1 MTRSGVFCI
10 FESMNPTT
18 ALRKIVG
25 LRKKIRA
32 VQGGQGAGK
41 TYSIVQVLI
50 NHAAGNAGKEIV
62 IGSAELTKMRLTVIK
77 DFVKIMKSFGIYHES
92 NFVAGTL
99 YRFPNGSFIKFVGL
113 DKEDIGK
120 GLRGDVFYL
129 NEADKVNFETYRE
142 IASRFKHIY
151 IDYNPNAKF
160 WVHDEII
167 PRADCDY
174 LCLTFQD
181 NEYLDPAERDE
192 ILLYFEKGYGIKWN
206 PSIKEYPEPVS
217 KYWANKWRVYGL
229 GEVGIIEGAV
239 FENWEIIDELPSD
252 AKLLGGGID
261 FGYVN
266 PAAAVLVYQW
276 NDHYIFDELIYE
288 TKLSNADMAE
298 MIIANGFD
306 NETWYADNAEPKS
319 IAEIRKTGVRI
330 HPCDGKT
337 DLINYA
343 VKIINSKPFYVTKR
357 SVNVISELQSYIW
370 DIDSKGQ
377 PTGKPRKKDD
387 HAMNALCYF
396 VATDGKY
403 SGLYR

>member
-1 MTRSGVFCI
+1 MK
-10 FESMNPTT
+10 PTK
-18 ALRKIVG
+18 ALRKIAK
-25 LRKKIRA
+25 LLKKIR
-32 VQGGQGAGK
+32 VIQGGQGAGK
-41 TYSIVQVLI
+41 TISILILLI
-50 NHAAGNAGKEIV
+50 NHASGNPGKEII

-77 DFVKIMKSFGIYHES
+77 DFVKVMQAFGIYHES
-92 NFVAGTL
+92 SFIAGTL
-99 YRFPNGSFIKFVGL
+99 YRFPNGSFIKFIGL

-129 NEADKVNFETYRE
+129 NEADKVGFETYRE

-167 PRADCDY
+167 PRPDCDY
-174 LCLTFQD
+174 LNLTFQD
-181 NEYLDPAERDE
+181 NEYLDPGERDE
-192 ILLYFEKGYGIKWN
+192 ILLYFMKGYGINWH
-206 PSIKEYPEPVS
+206 PGIKPQDYPEPIS

-239 FENWEIIDELPSD
+239 FEQWEVVDELPKD
-252 AKLLGGGID
+252 IKLLGGGID

-266 PAAAVLVYQW
+266 PAAAILAYQL
-276 NDHYIFDELIYE
+276 DGQYYFDELIYE
-288 TKLSNADMAE
+288 TKLSNSDMAE
-298 MIIANGFD
+298 MIIASGFD

-357 SVNVISELQSYIW
+357 SVNIIRELQTYIW
-370 DIDSKGQ
+370 DIDSKGV
-377 PTGKPRKKDD
+377 PTGKPRKLND
-387 HAMNALCYF
+387 HAMNAMCYF

-403 SGLYR
+403 DGVYR

>member
-1 MTRSGVFCI
+1 
-10 FESMNPTT
+10 MNPTT
-18 ALRKIVG
+18 ALRKIIR
-25 LRKKIRA
+25 LLKKIR
-32 VQGGQGAGK
+32 VIQGGQGAGK
-41 TYSIVQVLI
+41 TYSILQVLI
-50 NHAAGNAGKEIV
+50 NHASSNAGKEIV

-77 DFVKIMKSFGIYHES
+77 DFVKIMKSFDIYHES
-92 NFVAGTL
+92 NFIAGTL

-167 PRADCDY
+167 PRDDADY
-174 LCLTFQD
+174 LNLTFLD
-181 NEYLDPAERDE
+181 NEYLDPSERDE

-206 PSIKEYPEPVS
+206 PGIQPKDYPEPIS

-229 GEVGIIEGAV
+229 GEIGIIEGAV
-239 FENWEIIDELPSD
+239 FENWEIIDELPKD

-261 FGYVN
+261 FGWVN
-266 PAAAVLVYQW
+266 PAAAVLVYQL
-276 NDHYIFDELIYE
+276 NGNYIFDELEYGPKVDN
-288 TKLSNADMAE
+288 TDLAE
-298 MIIANGFD
+298 VIIANGFD
-306 NETWYADNAEPKS
+306 RDTWFADSAEPKS
-319 IAEIRKTGVRI
+319 IAEIKKLGVTI
-330 HPCDGKT
+330 HKCDDKA

-343 VKIINSKPFYVTKR
+343 VKIINSKPFYITKR
-357 SVNVISELQSYIW
+357 STNIIREAQGYIW
-370 DIDSKGQ
+370 DVDSKGV

-387 HAMNALCYF
+387 HAMNAMCYF

-403 SGLYR
+403 SGVYR

>member
-1 MTRSGVFCI
+1 MK
-10 FESMNPTT
+10 PTT
-18 ALRKIVG
+18 ALRKIAE
-25 LRKKIRA
+25 LRKKIRCI
-32 VQGGQGAGK
+32 QGGQGAGK
-41 TYSIVQVLI
+41 TISILMLLI
-50 NHAAGNAGKEIV
+50 NHASSVAGKEII

-77 DFVKIMKSFGIYHES
+77 DFIKVMKGFGIYS
-92 NFVAGTL
+92 DNRFVNGTL

-160 WVHDEII
+160 WAHDELI

-174 LCLTFQD
+174 LNLTFLD
-181 NEYLDPAERDE
+181 NEFLDQSEVDE
-192 ILLYFEKGYGIKWN
+192 ILYYFEKGYGIKWAGQQ
-206 PSIKEYPEPVS
+206 PKDYPEPIS

-239 FENWEIIDELPSD
+239 FENWEVVDEIPKE
-252 AKLLGGGID
+252 AELLGGGVD

-266 PAAAVLVYQW
+266 PAAAVLVYKL
-276 NDHYIFDELIYE
+276 NDQYIFDELIYE

-298 MIIANGFD
+298 MIIANGY
-306 NETWYADNAEPKS
+306 ERELWYADSAEPKS
-319 IAEIRKTGVRI
+319 IAEIKKMGVKI
-330 HPCDGKT
+330 HPCDGKM

-343 VKIINSKPFYVTKR
+343 VKIINNKPFYITKR
-357 SVNVISELQSYIW
+357 STNIIREAQGYVW
-370 DIDSKGQ
+370 DTDSQGT

-387 HAMNALCYF
+387 HAMNAMCYF
-396 VATDGKY
+396 VATEGKYDGKY
-403 SGLYR
+403 R